1 MASQGKTAAVA
12 IEKFVDFTLRH
23 RLGVVLVVAIA
34 TLFLGFMAVRDT
46 RTATVFSD
54 LLPHGHPYVQ
64 VNERYKES
72 FGGSNMVTI
81 MFEPTEGD
89 IFQIPL
95 LEKIA
100 ALQLDFR
107 QLDAINHFQ
116 IISIAARKLKKVR
129 AGLFGVEAVPMM
141 RSVPRNAREMEALR
155 QGILQSKQ
163 VYGTYVARDLRS
175 TLMTV
180 DFIDRHLDYATAF
193 RQINEILDPY
203 RDDSVRIRV
212 IGEPILYGWVQHY
225 LQETVVIFGLTCVGL
240 LALLFL
246 IMRSW
251 RGTFLPL
258 LSGAVSGFWAMGV
271 AALLGFNFDP
281 LVIVLAFL
289 ITARAISHSVQ
300 LVTRFDDN
308 LAAGYTDNK
317 KAARDSMANLFRPGM
332 LGVIADA
339 GAMLV
344 VALTP
349 IPLLQK
355 VAIIGAVWVGSIAI
369 SAVVLTPVLLSWTK
383 SAKAVAHP
391 FDVQPALHRFLGLCV
406 RVVTGTWRKYILAG
420 AVTVFGI
427 AGILSLQ
434 LTVGDAN
441 PGSPILWQSAT
452 YNQDAAMINA
462 TYRGSDRMFLVVRGP
477 RDSLKSPKIL
487 SNMRRLQ
494 GYMEAQPEVGGSVSL
509 ADIVSVINR
518 NLHEGN
524 PRYAELAP
532 KWTDNGEYL
541 FHYLSGSEPGD
552 QEQYANIEYSEGS
565 VIFFFRDHKGDTI
578 RTGIERVRDY
588 IKTHPLELEE
598 ELQSIA
604 MAAQAG
610 GASGGGAILGNTG
623 TGGSGAPALEY
634 RLAGGLIG
642 VLGAVNEVILRGQM
656 EAIALALLWLFLC
669 CAIVYRN
676 MSSGLFFMVPV
687 VLSNVVTFSYM
698 SMKGI
703 GMSVNT
709 LPVVALGIG
718 LGVDYAFYVAD
729 GIREEMRATKDPM
742 TAITKALHS
751 AGRGVLVTAGTLSA
765 SIVLWAF
772 SSLRFQAEMGILMC
786 VWLSVSALSALF
798 LVPSMAYIFRPA
810 FIFGAPD
817 HR

>member
-1 MASQGKTAAVA
+1 MISHGKLAAI
-12 IEKFVDFTLRH
+12 IEAFADFTIRH
-23 RLGVVLVVAIA
+23 RLAVVLLLALA
-34 TLFLGFMAVRDT
+34 TLFLAATAFRET
-46 RTATVFSD
+46 RIATVFTD
-54 LLPHGHPYVQ
+54 MLPHGHPYVQ
-64 VNERYKES
+64 VNEKYKES

-89 IFQIPL
+89 IFQAPF
-95 LEKIA
+95 LEKVA

-116 IISIAARKLKKVR
+116 IVSIAARKLKRVR
-129 AGLFGVEAVPMM
+129 AGLFGVEALPLM
-141 RSVPRNAREMEALR
+141 RHVPRSAGEMKELR
-155 QGILQSKQ
+155 DAVLASKQ
-163 VYGTYVARDLRS
+163 VYGTYVSRDLRS
-175 TLMTV
+175 TLMTI
-180 DFIDRHLDYATAF
+180 DFIDRNLDYGTAF
-193 RQINEILDPY
+193 RQINDILDPY
-203 RDDSVRIRV
+203 RDESVKIRV
-212 IGEPILYGWVQHY
+212 IGEPVLYGWVQHY
-225 LQETVVIFGLTCVGL
+225 LQETATIFMLTCAGL

-281 LVIVLAFL
+281 LVIVIAFL

-317 KAARDSMANLFRPGM
+317 KAARDSMVNLFRPGM

-355 VAIIGAVWVGSIAI
+355 VAIIGTVWVGSIAI
-369 SAVVLTPVLLSWTK
+369 SAVVLTPVLLSWSK
-383 SAKAVAHP
+383 NPKRMAHP
-391 FDVQPALHRFLGLCV
+391 LNIQPALHRILNLCV
-406 RVVTGTWRKYILAG
+406 AAVTGVWRKRILAG
-420 AVTVFGI
+420 AAALFLI
-427 AGILSLQ
+427 AGVFSLQ

-441 PGSPILWQSAT
+441 PGSPILWQTSP
-452 YNQDAAMINA
+452 YNQDAAVINT
-462 TYRGSDRMFLVVRGP
+462 TYRGSDRMFLVMRGP

-487 SNMRRLQ
+487 SNMRGFQR
-494 GYMEAQPEVGGSVSL
+494 YMEAQPEVGGSVSL

-532 KWTDNGEYL
+532 KWEDNGEYL

-565 VIFFFRDHKGDTI
+565 VVLFFRDHKGDTI
-578 RTGIERVRDY
+578 RTGIERAREY
-588 IKTHPLELEE
+588 IRTHPLELEE
-598 ELQSIA
+598 ELRPVVA
-604 MAAQAG
+604 E
-610 GASGGGAILGNTG
+610 GAILHDTG
-623 TGGSGAPALEY
+623 TGGSGANAPEY
-634 RLAGGLIG
+634 QLAGGLIG

-656 EAIALALLWLFLC
+656 EAIALALLWLFFC
-669 CAIVYRN
+669 CVMVYRN
-676 MSSGLFFMVPV
+676 MASGLFFMVPV
-687 VLSNVVTFSYM
+687 ALSNVVTFSYM
-698 SMKGI
+698 TAKGI
-703 GMSVNT
+703 GMNVNT

-729 GIREEMRATKDPM
+729 GIREEMRETNDPM

-751 AGRGVLVTAGTLSA
+751 AGRGVLVTAGTLSV

-786 VWLSVSALSALF
+786 VWLSVSALAALF
-798 LVPSMAYIFRPA
+798 LVPAMAYVFRPV
-810 FIFGAPD
+810 FIFGRDFPP
-817 HR
+817 RP